1 MRNFYLHFGIFLFL
15 KIYYHFHVCECL
27 CLHGCQYNTCMPGA
41 QGGQKKPS
49 APWER
54 TGVTDRSWVV
64 LCPLKEQ
71 PVLLTST
78 PSLLP
83 HTFLTQGSHSLCS
96 PGSLRIYRLC
106 PASTSQALGSQAWLK
121 HLCPILHSMKYIWYI
136 ASTWQAFDRWV
147 RMKGCTLYRCVRHAS
162 ILAIPRT
169 ARLLQTDKNDPQCK
183 TAMIPNN
190 SWLESSKSLF
200 YFFSMIAL
208 LEALAAGLATGIHVL
223 FPLLTDPSSIPR
235 LKHDDVWKERYQA
248 P

>member
-49 APWER
+49 ALWER
-54 TGVTDRSWVV
+54 TGVTDMV
-64 LCPLKEQ
+64 LSRPVSSERAACPLNFHAFS
-71 PVLLTST
+71 PA
-78 PSLLP
+78 PYFP
-83 HTFLTQGSHSLCS
+83 HTGLSLCG
-96 PGSLRIYRLC
+96 PGSLKIYRVC

-169 ARLLQTDKNDPQCK
+169 VWCCK
-183 TAMIPNN
+183 QIKMTPKVRQQWYLITPGLNLPN
-190 SWLESSKSLF
+190 LSS
-200 YFFSMIAL
+200 
-208 LEALAAGLATGIHVL
+208 T
-223 FPLLTDPSSIPR
+223 SSA
-235 LKHDDVWKERYQA
+235 W
-248 P
+248 